1 MSSTQSTPR
10 QLQPQEVPS
19 DEILVGQVQSGRDRA
34 FDVLLRRY
42 LPRAQRVAR
51 RLLNQHSDV
60 EDAVQ
65 EASLRAFR
73 QIHTLKDPSRFG
85 PWFMRIVANVS
96 LNLRRSRRRATHDQ
110 WSLDQLT
117 SDGMAGAHLIPAP
130 RHHPVHPD
138 AEAMAREL
146 DERIREHMGKLSQ
159 RQRLA
164 LQLFSIEGRP
174 QREVADLLDCSIEA
188 VKWHVF
194 EARRRLRLAL
204 NGLLNQKA

>member
-1 MSSTQSTPR
+1 MSSTRMTSRRLQSLDD
-10 QLQPQEVPS
+10 QS
-19 DEILVGQVQSGRDRA
+19 DELLVGQAQGGCDRA
-34 FDVLLRRY
+34 VDTLLRRY
-42 LPRAQRVAR
+42 LPRAKRVAR
-51 RLLNQHSDV
+51 RLLNQYSDV

-85 PWFMRIVANVS
+85 PWLMRIVANVS
-96 LNLRRSRRRATHDQ
+96 LNLRRSRRRATRDQ

-117 SDGMAGAHLIPAP
+117 SDGMTGAHLIPTP
-130 RHHPVHPD
+130 KHHPVHPD
-138 AEAMAREL
+138 SQAMAKEL
-146 DERIREHMGKLSQ
+146 DQRIREHMGKLSQ

>member
-1 MSSTQSTPR
+1 
-10 QLQPQEVPS
+10 
-19 DEILVGQVQSGRDRA
+19 
-34 FDVLLRRY
+34 
-42 LPRAQRVAR
+42 
-51 RLLNQHSDV
+51 
-60 EDAVQ
+60 
-65 EASLRAFR
+65 
-73 QIHTLKDPSRFG
+73 
-85 PWFMRIVANVS
+85 MRIVANVS
-96 LNLRRSRRRATHDQ
+96 LNLRRSRRRATRDQ

-117 SDGMAGAHLIPAP
+117 SDGMTGAHLIPTP
-130 RHHPVHPD
+130 KHHPVHPD
-138 AEAMAREL
+138 SQAMAKEL
-146 DERIREHMGKLSQ
+146 DQRIREHMGKLSQ